1 MKLDQKEPHTAT
13 DATIPRNFSAERR
26 RFIQTVA
33 VLGAGV
39 CLADPGVM
47 RAAVLAARNSGKM
60 VLTEATLNTF
70 IQSIFTKPPVVR
82 QQMLAQAKTNFSAFI
97 NTYFTLT
104 PAQQQSINSLSTGA
118 NLTTLQQLIDQAA
131 ATNKPV
137 HVSITQAQ
145 APAPTPGHPSA
156 RMKAS
161 ASAQL
166 NVDKSGKF
174 SGATA
179 SVTVDY

>member
-104 PAQQQSINSLSTGA
+104 PAQQQSVNSLSTGA

-137 HVSITQAQ
+137 HVSITQA
-145 APAPTPGHPSA
+145 PAPTPGHPSA

-161 ASAQL
+161 TSAQL